1 MPKPLFVSFIESI
14 RACPGHAEEHS
25 LRARER
31 DLKNEHQHCL
41 KTRCQGTL
49 PPISKNMAPTGFIT
63 DRPHLLK
70 TCRHAQ
76 ALQKSILLSVRK

>member
-1 MPKPLFVSFIESI
+1 MPKPLSISFIEGI
-14 RACPGHAEEHS
+14 RACPGLAKELP
-25 LRARER
+25 LRALER
-31 DLKNEHQHCL
+31 DLKKEHQHCL